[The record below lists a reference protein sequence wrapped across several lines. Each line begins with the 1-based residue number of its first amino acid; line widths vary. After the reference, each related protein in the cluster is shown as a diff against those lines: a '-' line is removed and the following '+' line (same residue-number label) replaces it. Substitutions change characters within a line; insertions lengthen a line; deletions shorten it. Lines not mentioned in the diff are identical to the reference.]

1 MNNAAHLNERDPLDH
16 FHFAVSFLGFILAAT
31 GIVVTSPGF
40 AAFGGLVL
48 LAGLAW
54 FLVRR

>member
-1 MNNAAHLNERDPLDH
+1 MNNAAHSIERGPLDH
-16 FHFAVSFLGFILAAT
+16 FHFGVAFLGFILAAA

-40 AAFGGLVL
+40 TVFGGLVFA
-48 LAGLAW
+48 AGLAW